1 MADEIYTQ
9 SELDVEQQMYYAMSI
24 KMQSDGLDVTAEDI
38 AQTVEEQSSTNPPEP
53 SEQDA
58 AIMERMAAYQ
68 AEHQQSIDAYVVRGA
83 LLKCRYGSHCRRL
96 NLPRCHG
103 VYVLKHPIMFKK
115 DCAGGTEGDDIN
127 VTTFGVCSSPSNP
140 TGGCIRLVKEAP
152 RNPDGTFKED
162 GVASG
167 TVTGTPC
174 IPEIVG
180 EWENTHQDAHIGPE
194 GEEALVTSSF
204 LVCCY
209 GGLIEI
215 IRSGQEDSDE

>member
-1 MADEIYTQ
+1 MNDETYTQ
-9 SELDVEQQMYYAMSI
+9 SELYVEQKMYYAMSI
-24 KMQSDGLDVTAEDI
+24 KMQSEGLDVTADDI
-38 AQTVEEQSSTNPPEP
+38 AQAVEKQSLTNSSEMN
-53 SEQDA
+53 EQDTE
-58 AIMERMAAYQ
+58 IMERMAAYQ

-103 VYVLKHPIMFKK
+103 VYVLNHPIMFKK
-115 DCAGGTEGDDIN
+115 DCVAGTEGDDIN
-127 VTTFGVCSSPSNP
+127 VTTFGVCSSPNNR
-140 TGGCIRLVKEAP
+140 TGGSIRLLKEAQ
-152 RNPDGTFKED
+152 RNPDGTFKEGGVVD
-162 GVASG
+162 G
-167 TVTGTPC
+167 TITGTPC

-180 EWENTHQDAHIGPE
+180 EWESTHEDAHIGPE

-204 LVCCY
+204 LVCRH